1 MVTLL
6 LVKDLDSYVKGWKLY
21 RQNKVKIYSIVLWQ
35 YMEAVKNILEGE
47 NNFEAIYKESETIKT
62 LELINS
68 IYYVYESKTYP
79 LLVVH

>member
-1 MVTLL
+1 
-6 LVKDLDSYVKGWKLY
+6 
-21 RQNKVKIYSIVLWQ
+21 
-35 YMEAVKNILEGE
+35 MEAVKNILEGE